1 MTVMALKKNNMERKS
16 TNGGFKM
23 KGHTL
28 PGIKQ
33 MKTAKMADGR
43 AKSSAFQK
51 DDKVLKGK
59 VYDTVEVKDKAIKP
73 GTFIG
78 DPITGKSTIAGSSKR
93 HSELRKKKKVAKT
106 AGGPELTSSERK
118 ELERLNIAT
127 SKAYMDQEVYKR

>member
-1 MTVMALKKNNMERKS
+1 MERKS

-33 MKTAKMADGR
+33 RKSTKMADGR

-51 DDKVLKGK
+51 DDPVFEGK

-78 DPITGKSTIAGSSKR
+78 DPITGESTIAGSSKR
-93 HSELRKKKKVAKT
+93 HSELRKKAKAAKT
-106 AGGPELTSSERK
+106 KLGSPRLTGSERK

-127 SKAYMDQEVYKR
+127 AKAYREQKM